1 MGHTFYKHVV
11 SNTMHE
17 YSSSALRVMLFTTR
31 IIGEPPIY
39 PYSNFGYELTN
50 FDNTNW
56 IIIISEDTPSQ
67 LEYSLYYY

>member
-50 FDNTNW
+50 FDNTN
-56 IIIISEDTPSQ
+56 
-67 LEYSLYYY
+67 